1 MTRLLKTMVY
11 EMYSYSTP
19 MSPYAAE
26 VLSYIVKFFTG
37 EEYSFGSDVVLVKS
51 RREHGAEETLKE
63 FLGERSFF
71 RKEDDLKEDFKT
83 DKLDKLWYLDQKNK
97 DFLDKSNYWCL
108 ELHHEAIKIY
118 RDAITESGLGQSC
131 YPVLNDYIQSVSNS
145 FEPSKIFSRQMN

>member
-1 MTRLLKTMVY
+1 M
-11 EMYSYSTP
+11 
-19 MSPYAAE
+19 
-26 VLSYIVKFFTG
+26 
-37 EEYSFGSDVVLVKS
+37 
-51 RREHGAEETLKE
+51 KE

-71 RKEDDLKEDFKT
+71 RKEDDLNEDYKT

-145 FEPSKIFSRQMN
+145 FEPSKIFSSQMNQLSLSFLVPMNRTSQYYNELVPITESLARL